1 MRVAFRCILHLV
13 NHLRRISLLDHSV
26 SNKTRIVL
34 MSNVA
39 VMLSGNCVSAPMSSH
54 FGKAEWIMTADTESH
69 TMVFLENEPANGKSV
84 VELIVGQNC
93 TDAIFT
99 EIGDGAL
106 RHLQSA
112 NIHGWM
118 APANITG
125 RQALE
130 MFEHLRL
137 HPAASAADG
146 HGGHECCCA
155 KKAGSEASPCC
166 HS

>member
-1 MRVAFRCILHLV
+1 
-13 NHLRRISLLDHSV
+13 
-26 SNKTRIVL
+26 
-34 MSNVA
+34 MSKVA
-39 VMLSGNCVSAPMSSH
+39 VMLSGNCASAPMSSH
-54 FGKAEWIMTADTESH
+54 FGKAEWIMAADTESH
-69 TMVFLENEPANGKSV
+69 TLVFSENEAAKGKSV
-84 VELIVGQNC
+84 VELIVSQNC
-93 TDAIFT
+93 TDAIFS

-118 APANITG
+118 APASITG

-137 HPAASAADG
+137 HPAVSASEG
-146 HGGHECCCA
+146 HKDHGCCCA
-155 KKAGSEASPCC
+155 KKAGSEASQCC